1 MRALP
6 VRRHSPGVWSHITPT
21 EGVLME
27 SQFIISQGAVEAYEK
42 ASGFQ
47 GIGRFFEERGL
58 LKIRKEESREES
70 T

>member
-1 MRALP
+1 
-6 VRRHSPGVWSHITPT
+6 
-21 EGVLME
+21 ME